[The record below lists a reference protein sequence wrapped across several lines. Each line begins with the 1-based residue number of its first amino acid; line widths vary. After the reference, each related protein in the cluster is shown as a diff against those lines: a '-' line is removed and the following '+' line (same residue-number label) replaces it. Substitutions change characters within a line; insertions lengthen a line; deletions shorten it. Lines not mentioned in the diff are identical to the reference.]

1 MSKTPNYNLYLTD
14 DSSTQFREWR
24 EQMNGTE
31 DSNMMKIDAALGD
44 MAHKSV
50 VVNKTLASGGW
61 TGDAAPYTQQLA
73 VEGLGEDTNGIIKV
87 PEDAGAAEIRAAQNA
102 VLTVSAQSSGALTV
116 SAAGTKP
123 EIDIPVSIMIFG

>member
-44 MAHKSV
+44 MAHKSI
-50 VVNKTLASGGW
+50 VVNKTLASGSWAGS
-61 TGDAAPYTQQLA
+61 TAPYTQQLV
-73 VEGLGEDTNGIIKV
+73 VEGLSEDTNGIIRV
-87 PEDAGAAEIRAAQNA
+87 SEDASAAEIRAAQNA
-102 VLTVSAQSSGALTV
+102 VLTVSAQSSGTLTV
-116 SAAGTKP
+116 SAAGVKP

>member
-50 VVNKTLASGGW
+50 VVNKTLSSENWVGS
-61 TGDAAPYTQQLA
+61 AAPYTQQLT
-73 VEGLGEDTNGIIKV
+73 VDGLGEDTNGIIRV
-87 PEDAGAAEIRAAQNA
+87 SEDAGAAEIKAAQDA
-102 VLTVSAQSSGALTV
+102 VMTIAAQSSGTLTI
-116 SAAGTKP
+116 SAAGVKP
-123 EIDIPVSIMIFG
+123 NIGIPVSIMIFG